1 MTQGSG
7 QQGRPLTKA
16 IVFSQFWMHIQLIN
30 SHLRA
35 HQVPLAVL
43 KQDMT
48 RKDKAAA
55 VATFQVCSPVLGMIM
70 RCWHAATC
78 DSLCCAGHG

>member
-1 MTQGSG
+1 M
-7 QQGRPLTKA
+7 TKA

-48 RKDKAAA
+48 RQDKAAA
-55 VATFQVCSPVLGMIM
+55 VATFQV
-70 RCWHAATC
+70 
-78 DSLCCAGHG
+78 LCCAVLC